1 MTKRLQTIGVVLA
14 VIGLGF
20 LAGAGVA
27 YARVQAGYD
36 SLHAFSAA
44 QNVELAYDEN
54 GQLTDRGETKG
65 AQEIMA
71 LLKDD
76 WKYPVV
82 ESDLDPNDPVVNTA
96 SEFMYQMATVSFHTL
111 TGTQTVVLDKD
122 VEYNGEVFKAGT
134 YEFDVNGKYW
144 TGFDREHPIEGPAR
158 DMAWSGTAHG
168 LIAELGVGTVTH
180 SALQMGLALA
190 GSWPASD
197 SRSSLPGWVSS
208 GPGGRLSPPQ
218 VPSPS
223 APRSPSW
230 CERQPCRL
238 GGAADGDGA
247 TYWSPHLHVSNADDL
262 GGPARHTA
270 RDRIVTRTSVPTVRR
285 WWV

>member
-1 MTKRLQTIGVVLA
+1 MTKRLQTLGVVLA

-44 QNVELAYDEN
+44 QNVELTYNDD

-65 AQEIMA
+65 AQEIMS
-71 LLKDD
+71 LLTDD

-82 ESDLDPNDPVVNTA
+82 NSDLNPDDPMVNTA

-111 TGTQTVVLDKD
+111 TGTQTVVLDED

-144 TGFDREHPIEGPAR
+144 TGFDREHPIEGAAR

-190 GSWPASD
+190 GIMAGIGLTIILAGLGLVWAGRAPAQIAAPVAE
-197 SRSSLPGWVSS
+197 RITEPVS
-208 GPGGRLSPPQ
+208 
-218 VPSPS
+218 V
-223 APRSPSW
+223 
-230 CERQPCRL
+230 
-238 GGAADGDGA
+238 
-247 TYWSPHLHVSNADDL
+247 
-262 GGPARHTA
+262 
-270 RDRIVTRTSVPTVRR
+270 
-285 WWV
+285 